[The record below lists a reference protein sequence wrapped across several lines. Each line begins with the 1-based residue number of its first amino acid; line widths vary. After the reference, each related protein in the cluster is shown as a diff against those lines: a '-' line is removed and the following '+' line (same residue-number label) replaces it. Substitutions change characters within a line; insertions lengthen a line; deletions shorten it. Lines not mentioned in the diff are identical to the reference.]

1 MWSAIRFP
9 TAARCLRNSSISFA
23 PSFLIQGS
31 RAIEARLV
39 SATIAATRSSRRATS
54 SASSARCA
62 STGAVGFNSSARPMR
77 ARISASTR
85 SVLASFPVAR
95 ANARARRGSTRTSS
109 TPARTRASVSGRS
122 QPPEASSTTSESL
135 AHGTNRAKAR
145 FDLAS
150 FRLGDVLGFAA
161 GEVKDVDPI
170 PGDIDA
176 DDLSWH
182 RHEACPCSAG
192 SAVRAVVPGNC
203 SGLVSVGRR
212 APGSGTDFGVQG
224 CHEVS
229 SATTNMTG
237 LQETRVQPSGV
248 GSGVGVGGA
257 GCVV

>member
-1 MWSAIRFP
+1 MGSAIRFP

-23 PSFLIQGS
+23 LSFSIQGS

-212 APGSGTDFGVQG
+212 APSSGTDFGVQG